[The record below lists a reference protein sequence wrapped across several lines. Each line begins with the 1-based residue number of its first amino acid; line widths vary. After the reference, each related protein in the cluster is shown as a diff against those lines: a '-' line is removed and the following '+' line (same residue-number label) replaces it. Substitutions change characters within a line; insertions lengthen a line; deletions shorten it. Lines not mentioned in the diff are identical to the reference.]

1 MTNLNYVKQGIV
13 IDKLL
18 QSLIVT
24 EFDYSDLL
32 IGDKNAIMVA
42 ARVLGYG
49 KDYPFTYEGEEIVV
63 DLSELNPTTL
73 DENSVTKGV
82 NEFDYELPFS
92 KNKITYKVLNG
103 KDEKAIEAEIKGL
116 KRINKNMSAD
126 ISTRL
131 KHQIISVDG
140 DADKKT
146 IREFVDG
153 YMLAR
158 DSASFRQHL
167 KLTQPDI
174 QMTFLYDGKNGEE
187 EVAVPIEVQF
197 FGLTQEY
204 RFNLFKQIHEI
215 IYYGQGYDYDTVY
228 NMPLWLRN
236 ITFKFIQDS
245 INQKAE
251 AEKKSYEGSGGGG
264 NTNLDWANPDRSKL
278 K

>member
-1 MTNLNYVKQGIV
+1 LTNLNYVKQGIV
-13 IDKLL
+13 VDKLL
-18 QSLIVT
+18 QSLLVT

-49 KDYPFTYEGEEIVV
+49 KDYPFTYEGEEVIV
-63 DLSELNPTTL
+63 DLSELLPTEL
-73 DENSVTKGV
+73 DESTITKGI
-82 NEFDYELPFS
+82 NEFEYTLPYS

-103 KDEKAIEAEIKGL
+103 KDEKGIEAEIKGL
-116 KRINKNMSAD
+116 KRINKNVSAD

-158 DSASFRQHL
+158 DSVAFRQHL
-167 KLTQPDI
+167 KATQPDI
-174 QMTFLYDGKNGEE
+174 QMTFIYDGKNGEE

-197 FGLTQEY
+197 FW
-204 RFNLFKQIHEI
+204 
-215 IYYGQGYDYDTVY
+215 
-228 NMPLWLRN
+228 P
-236 ITFKFIQDS
+236 DS
-245 INQKAE
+245 RI
-251 AEKKSYEGSGGGG
+251 
-264 NTNLDWANPDRSKL
+264 
-278 K
+278 

>member
-1 MTNLNYVKQGIV
+1 MEQQEKPKFKFPTEHVELPSKGLLYPEGHPLSSGVVEMKYMTAKEEDILTNLNYVKQGIV

-18 QSLIVT
+18 QSLLVT

-32 IGDKNAIMVA
+32 VGDKNAIMIA

-49 KDYPFTYEGEEIVV
+49 KDYPFTYDGEEIVV
-63 DLSELNPTTL
+63 DLSELQPVEL
-73 DENSVTKGV
+73 DENLITKGI
-82 NEFDYELPFS
+82 NEFEYTLPYS

-116 KRINKNMSAD
+116 KRINKNVSAD

-131 KHQIISVDG
+131 KHQITSVDG

-158 DSASFRQHL
+158 DSSSFRKHL
-167 KLTQPDI
+167 KSTQPDI
-174 QMTFLYDGKNGEE
+174 QMTFIHEGNNGEE

-197 FGLTQEY
+197 FW
-204 RFNLFKQIHEI
+204 
-215 IYYGQGYDYDTVY
+215 
-228 NMPLWLRN
+228 P
-236 ITFKFIQDS
+236 DS
-245 INQKAE
+245 R
-251 AEKKSYEGSGGGG
+251 
-264 NTNLDWANPDRSKL
+264 T
-278 K
+278 